1 MTFDKDMFLE
11 MRDRLEFIYERSK
24 ELFIAIREG
33 KFKGKEQFEAYEGYG
48 ELKGKIDRTR
58 EILVD
63 ILKKQ
68 IGGSEIGQL
77 SQVISLS
84 SIKNSLKNKL
94 LKRINANPFL
104 LDQVYNKVY

>member
-1 MTFDKDMFLE
+1 M
-11 MRDRLEFIYERSK
+11 Y
-24 ELFIAIREG
+24 
-33 KFKGKEQFEAYEGYG
+33 EAYNEF
-48 ELKGKIDRTR
+48 KRKIDRTR
-58 EILVD
+58 EVLVD

-68 IGGSEIGQL
+68 IGGSEIGKL

-104 LDQVYNKVY
+104 LDQVYNQVTNIVDHGGINFPQL